1 MVLGVV
7 VQSLKPVKLLAACK
21 GTQQLPTLLAM
32 LGVVGCWELLGP
44 LHVAKDSL
52 VAVFSRHA
60 TLLPPLRDETKTAA
74 RETGK
79 GEKGEKWR
87 VQLKRAAAWAGFFEA
102 GLRYPR
108 VSAKFELKYESLK
121 SKSSLILFTYNL
133 MIGYSKKNRENY
145 PRKCFR

>member
-1 MVLGVV
+1 M
-7 VQSLKPVKLLAACK
+7 
-21 GTQQLPTLLAM
+21 
-32 LGVVGCWELLGP
+32 
-44 LHVAKDSL
+44 HVAKDSL

-87 VQLKRAAAWAGFFEA
+87 VQLKRAAAWAGLFEA

>member
-1 MVLGVV
+1 MY
-7 VQSLKPVKLLAACK
+7 
-21 GTQQLPTLLAM
+21 
-32 LGVVGCWELLGP
+32 VVGSRCAKFETGQTFSYVQRDATTPNIVGNVGSCWVP

-60 TLLPPLRDETKTAA
+60 TLLPSLRDETKTAA

-87 VQLKRAAAWAGFFEA
+87 VQLKRAAAWAGLFEA

-108 VSAKFELKYESLK
+108 VSTKFELKYESLK
-121 SKSSLILFTYNL
+121 NKSSLILFTYNL